1 METFMRHLLIATIL
15 ASTFAISACQATVR
29 SPDVKVKTDGG
40 TEIEI
45 GDDQNNGKFC
55 PPGQAKK
62 GNC

>member
-1 METFMRHLLIATIL
+1 LPNLKQKSHIFENVTPN
-15 ASTFAISACQATVR
+15 ACQATVR